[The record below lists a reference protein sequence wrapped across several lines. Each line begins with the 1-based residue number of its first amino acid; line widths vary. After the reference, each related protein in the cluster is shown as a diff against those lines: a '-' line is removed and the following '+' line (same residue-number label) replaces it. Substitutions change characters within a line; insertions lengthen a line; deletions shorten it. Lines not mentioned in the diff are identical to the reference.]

1 MRRSFVRWP
10 TFQFCRVLFTEVNFL
25 APVRLIV
32 QRIQRPGP
40 AQKTRTY
47 RGRST
52 NHLLKCLKGV
62 LGTLRII
69 IFQLAVQSGFS
80 CATKPWKLA
89 GGGHQHYLLKTSSSR
104 RRQAWRNF
112 RSIIKI
118 LLRDTVHNLHSTQ
131 CMYVPSCKNA
141 GFQKPK
147 FQPTLNSI
155 AKNDY
160 HIIRLQFN
168 SCPCTSHR
176 VSSCSLGKRC
186 DSFDCSYSCSQAV
199 FKNLRGDRWNCSC
212 KPLSWA
218 PAAVSD
224 ALSILVGERPE

>member
-118 LLRDTVHNLHSTQ
+118 LLRDTVHNLHSIS
-131 CMYVPSCKNA
+131 MYVCA
-141 GFQKPK
+141 VVQKRWLSK
-147 FQPTLNSI
+147 TKIPTNFELHCQKWLPHNQTAI
-155 AKNDY
+155 QQ
-160 HIIRLQFN
+160 L
-168 SCPCTSHR
+168 
-176 VSSCSLGKRC
+176 SLH
-186 DSFDCSYSCSQAV
+186 F
-199 FKNLRGDRWNCSC
+199 
-212 KPLSWA
+212 P
-218 PAAVSD
+218 
-224 ALSILVGERPE
+224 